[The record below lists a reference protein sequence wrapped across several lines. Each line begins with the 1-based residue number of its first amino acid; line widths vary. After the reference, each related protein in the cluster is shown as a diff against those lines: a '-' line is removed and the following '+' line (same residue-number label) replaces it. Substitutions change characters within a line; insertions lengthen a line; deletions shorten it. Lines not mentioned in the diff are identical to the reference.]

1 MWTLGI
7 KGLRSTN
14 EQMGIYRGQR
24 KELRGR
30 ENNTMVK
37 FAIRSF

>member
-1 MWTLGI
+1 MWILGLE
-7 KGLRSTN
+7 GLRSTN
-14 EQMGIYRGQR
+14 EQMDIYKGQR
-24 KELRGR
+24 KELRGK